1 MTRWTHFFQGVNFN
15 GQFDNDAGDSTTTPY
30 TFQQLSVSIDQFPF
44 CIHDLRR
51 NYLVGTQAVVVREGT
66 CHMQD

>member
-15 GQFDNDAGDSTTTPY
+15 GQFDNDAEDSTTTPY

-51 NYLVGTQAVVVREGT
+51 NYLVCT
-66 CHMQD
+66 